1 MKQRLIYWCLVVVSL
16 GGFASCKNDPTPDP
30 PQTADRT
37 VLVYMAADNSLSWR
51 GDFGNK
57 NLGQIV
63 RAMDGLK
70 GNMLVYI
77 DLPSEGA
84 TLYKIE
90 GDGKTK
96 TVVEKYGVENS
107 ASTEV
112 LQRVLNTSM
121 QKYPAKSYGLVLWS
135 HGKGWVPSDLNIQ
148 GMRSRPES
156 GEVSGTAVSGSEKE
170 LWRPMENALVTKT
183 FGADGS
189 SEMEIPDMAAILPK
203 DRKLDFLIFDACF
216 MSCVEVAYDLR
227 HAAQY
232 IIASPTEIM
241 GDGFPY
247 GTVAPLFFRETLD
260 PQAICSAFVDHYRNL
275 TTPENG
281 GSASIALI
289 KTSEMDALASAA
301 RDVFAL
307 DPAPVVDAGS
317 VQYLELLPNHV
328 FYDLE
333 DYLSQFASG
342 TSQFEAFQRQLAQ
355 TVVYTDHTDRIYSAF
370 GLYNGTH
377 AFPCTRF
384 CGFSTY
390 IPRTNFPG
398 YNVAHL
404 QTAWAQA
411 VGLVQ

>member
-156 GEVSGTAVSGSEKE
+156 GDVSGTAVSGSEKE

-232 IIASPTEIM
+232 ILS
-241 GDGFPY
+241 
-247 GTVAPLFFRETLD
+247 
-260 PQAICSAFVDHYRNL
+260 
-275 TTPENG
+275 
-281 GSASIALI
+281 LI
-289 KTSEMDALASAA
+289 
-301 RDVFAL
+301 
-307 DPAPVVDAGS
+307 
-317 VQYLELLPNHV
+317 H
-328 FYDLE
+328 
-333 DYLSQFASG
+333 
-342 TSQFEAFQRQLAQ
+342 
-355 TVVYTDHTDRIYSAF
+355 I
-370 GLYNGTH
+370 
-377 AFPCTRF
+377 
-384 CGFSTY
+384 
-390 IPRTNFPG
+390 
-398 YNVAHL
+398 
-404 QTAWAQA
+404 
-411 VGLVQ
+411 

>member
-37 VLVYMAADNSLSWR
+37 VLVYMAADNSLTWN

-148 GMRSRPES
+148 GMRSR
-156 GEVSGTAVSGSEKE
+156 TARPKWKFPI
-170 LWRPMENALVTKT
+170 WRLYCP
-183 FGADGS
+183 
-189 SEMEIPDMAAILPK
+189 
-203 DRKLDFLIFDACF
+203 
-216 MSCVEVAYDLR
+216 
-227 HAAQY
+227 
-232 IIASPTEIM
+232 
-241 GDGFPY
+241 
-247 GTVAPLFFRETLD
+247 
-260 PQAICSAFVDHYRNL
+260 
-275 TTPENG
+275 
-281 GSASIALI
+281 
-289 KTSEMDALASAA
+289 
-301 RDVFAL
+301 
-307 DPAPVVDAGS
+307 
-317 VQYLELLPNHV
+317 
-328 FYDLE
+328 
-333 DYLSQFASG
+333 
-342 TSQFEAFQRQLAQ
+342 
-355 TVVYTDHTDRIYSAF
+355 RIVNWIS
-370 GLYNGTH
+370 
-377 AFPCTRF
+377 
-384 CGFSTY
+384 
-390 IPRTNFPG
+390 
-398 YNVAHL
+398 
-404 QTAWAQA
+404 
-411 VGLVQ
+411 